1 MFDLFFRMISQSDLR
16 SLSFTGSLHG
26 TETPTVGMLDLGGGS
41 TQITFALQ
49 DEVSHVHA
57 YIYTNI
63 CLPMLMKS
71 CLS

>member
-1 MFDLFFRMISQSDLR
+1 MFGLFLRMISQSDLK

-49 DEVSHVHA
+49 DEVSRVHA
-57 YIYTNI
+57 YIYTQI
-63 CLPMLMKS
+63 SVYPC
-71 CLS
+71 